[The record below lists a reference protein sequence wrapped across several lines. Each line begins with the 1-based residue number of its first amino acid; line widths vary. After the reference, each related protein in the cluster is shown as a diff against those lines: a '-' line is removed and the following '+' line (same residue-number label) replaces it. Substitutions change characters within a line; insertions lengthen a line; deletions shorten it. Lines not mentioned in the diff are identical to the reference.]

1 LGEIVIVSSGIMEP
15 IDVALLFASVLLALV
30 SRAMMKRLAVR
41 RLGRANDALLEID
54 FWRAT
59 SGEALTRGLIFVE
72 LLAWLASVLLVAML
86 ASKALGR

>member
-1 LGEIVIVSSGIMEP
+1 MEP
-15 IDVALLFASVLLALV
+15 IDVVLLFASVLLALV
-30 SRAMMKRLAVR
+30 VRAMMKRLAVR

-72 LLAWLASVLLVAML
+72 LLSWLASVLLVAML
-86 ASKALGR
+86 ATKVLGR